1 MKLEGRFSSQTY
13 LSSRDRTNLAKT
25 LGLTETQVSFR
36 PTALGVEKPT
46 YLTFTYWNVCVALA
60 RQKAG
65 TACFKKIVDASL
77 VSVRSLP

>member
-36 PTALGVEKPT
+36 PTPWSRKAHLSDFHLLERMRST
-46 YLTFTYWNVCVALA
+46 SQA

-77 VSVRSLP
+77 V